1 MIHDVM
7 YNVIADF
14 DAKKDDFHQ
23 GMFSTMVSLQWYW
36 SSQKLYSDSVLSDL
50 SVSSGRR
57 IVSSTM
63 WICCRPN
70 KISPIEWKQSSH

>member
-23 GMFSTMVSLQWYW
+23 GMFFTMVSLQWYW
-36 SSQKLYSDSVLSDL
+36 SSQNLVF
-50 SVSSGRR
+50 
-57 IVSSTM
+57 
-63 WICCRPN
+63 
-70 KISPIEWKQSSH
+70 